1 MAALARLLQGAGA
14 GLRPLRRR
22 AGPRGPRGLRGLQ
35 AAAERAGR
43 YGEVG
48 EADLRAF
55 RALLGDQGVVTA
67 PDAVSPVERG
77 GPPRSSR
84 GGGGGPQMQA
94 TRGG

>member
-1 MAALARLLQGAGA
+1 MVPAMVALARLL
-14 GLRPLRRR
+14 RR
-22 AGPRGPRGLRGLQ
+22 AGAREPRGLRGLQ
-35 AAAERAGR
+35 AAAERVGR
-43 YGEVG
+43 YGEVE

-67 PDAVSPVERG
+67 PNAVSPLERG

-84 GGGGGPQMQA
+84 GGGGGPQTRA

>member
-1 MAALARLLQGAGA
+1 MAARLLRGAGA
-14 GLRPLRRR
+14 ALRQPRGR
-22 AGPRGPRGLRGLQ
+22 GPRGARGLRGLQ

-67 PDAVSPVERG
+67 PDAVSPGESEAVPRGSPAILVEVEG
-77 GPPRSSR
+77 
-84 GGGGGPQMQA
+84 
-94 TRGG
+94 